1 MYVFYEHHRSPDK
14 KSITLTEIRLSS
26 TKPALSI
33 SFYNTREK
41 AIFAVAVPVMKM
53 PPVASRVYDDTTKLW
68 TYLPPYGEQV
78 LQKLQEI
85 TKALGGVTLEEI
97 EDLAENAK
105 ANVINTKR
113 ATKKSAE
120 EFFYNGTSTPAQSTP
135 ALTKEQLAL
144 KLCTIFEISAAEM
157 NKLSAEDGKKLYRR
171 AALQL
176 HPDRNNG
183 DGSKMSELNML
194 WGMWNA

>member
-1 MYVFYEHHRSPDK
+1 MYVFYEHHRSSDN

-33 SFYNTREK
+33 AFYNTREK
-41 AIFAVAVPVMKM
+41 AIFTVAVPVMKM

-85 TKALGGVTLEEI
+85 TKALGGVTLKEI
-97 EDLAENAK
+97 EDLAEDAK
-105 ANVINTKR
+105 VNVISTKR
-113 ATKKSAE
+113 TTKKSAE
-120 EFFYNGTSTPAQSTP
+120 KFFYNGTNAPAQSTP
-135 ALTKEQLAL
+135 AFTKEQLAL
-144 KLCTIFEISAAEM
+144 KLCAIFEISAAEM
-157 NKLSAEDGKKLYRR
+157 NKLSAEDGKRLYRR
-171 AALQL
+171 AALRL

-194 WGMWNA
+194 WGVWNA